1 LSRFKEAAG
10 PEINPHEN
18 LTEQVSIKISKND
31 YAMLMKLID
40 AKGSTITN
48 VCREALHIL
57 FAHHGMMPEE
67 TTRLLLGQFIQE
79 PRVLQTVKARPGAQ

>member
-10 PEINPHEN
+10 LGINPHEN
-18 LTEQVSIKISKND
+18 LTEPVSMRISKND

-40 AKGSTITN
+40 AKGSTLTN

-57 FAHHGMMPEE
+57 FAFHGMMPEE
-67 TTRLLLGQFIQE
+67 TSRLLLGQFIQDA
-79 PRVLQTVKARPGAQ
+79 RILQTVKARSGA